1 VSGWRDLDLE
11 LDAWAAAGSMASFW
25 WRDDDAAT
33 TTPALDRLLH
43 IADRTRIPLALA
55 VIPALASDDLARR
68 LGPETDAAVLQH
80 GYAHRN
86 HAPDGAKK
94 SELGDDRPVGAILR
108 ELRLGRERLE
118 VLFGPRALPV
128 LVPPW
133 NRIAPTVMA
142 RLASGGFRG
151 LSVYRARATARQGD
165 VSVVNAHLDPIDW
178 KRTGGFVGEE
188 AALALVTTHL
198 AARRLGQADR
208 DEPTGLLTHHLVQ
221 DEATWDFTSAFL
233 TRTKKHKAARWLAAA
248 SAFAIG

>member
-25 WRDDDAAT
+25 WRDDDAT
-33 TTPALDRLLH
+33 TPTPALDRLLH
-43 IADRTRIPLALA
+43 VAGRARVPLALA

-68 LGPETDAAVLQH
+68 LGPATAAVLQH

-94 SELGDDRPVGAILR
+94 SELGDDRPVGEVLR

-118 VLFGPRALPV
+118 ALFGPRALPV

-178 KRTGGFVGEE
+178 KRGRGFVGEE
-188 AALALVTTHL
+188 AALALATTHL

-221 DEATWDFTSAFL
+221 DEAIWDFTAEFL
-233 TRTKKHKAARWLAAA
+233 ARTTKHKAARWLAVA